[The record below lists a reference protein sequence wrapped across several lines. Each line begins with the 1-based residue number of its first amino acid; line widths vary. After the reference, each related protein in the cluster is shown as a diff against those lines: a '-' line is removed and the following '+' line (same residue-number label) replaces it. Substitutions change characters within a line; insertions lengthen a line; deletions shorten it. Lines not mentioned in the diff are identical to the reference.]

1 MNASCACLKEK
12 ERRQKNS
19 FSKRENQGITI
30 DIEVIKAVIKIYVYM
45 KLSDKTFE
53 NLEEMDDFPA
63 KYILPKF
70 TQEDRKGKLK
80 YISYHKKV

>member
-1 MNASCACLKEK
+1 MSLFKA
-12 ERRQKNS
+12 
-19 FSKRENQGITI
+19 KREGKKMHQTGREKQEITI
-30 DIEVIKAVIKIYVYM
+30 TIEVEVIKAVIKIYVYM

-70 TQEDRKGKLK
+70 AQKERKGKLK
-80 YISYHKKV
+80 YISYHKRV